1 MKILSYNI
9 SWSKQFKIDWLFTNK
24 GIDAFV
30 VPECANNDNIVV
42 PDNFQ
47 FYWVGNYATK
57 GLGVFVS
64 KEHKQ
69 ITPDWAN
76 PKLSYAIPIII
87 DDTTSEIA
95 TNAISTYE
103 IEFMIVLIEDIIVP
117 TKSV

>member
-69 ITPDWAN
+69 IIPDWAN

-87 DDTTSEIA
+87 DDEYLLLAVWPTILKGITSD
-95 TNAISTYE
+95 SY
-103 IEFMIVLIEDIIVP
+103 VDILL
-117 TKSV
+117 T

>member
-1 MKILSYNI
+1 MKVLSYNI

-69 ITPDWAN
+69 TCSRYGVIKIN
-76 PKLSYAIPIII
+76 FLSLCSFMYV
-87 DDTTSEIA
+87 IA
-95 TNAISTYE
+95 ALVLPNSCRYF
-103 IEFMIVLIEDIIVP
+103 EF
-117 TKSV
+117 